1 MRLPRSLPNQI
12 TIARLVLA
20 AILFVILHLIGW
32 AERPESAASPFAAEV
47 LGRRSLLLNLGAAIF
62 LLAAISDI
70 LDGQIARRWNLTT
83 DFGRIADPFA
93 DKVVVSG
100 AFLFLVPIA
109 GSGVSAWMVAVIVAR
124 ESLVDGIR
132 GFAES
137 KGLAFPASVWGKA
150 KMVAQS
156 TTVTW
161 ILLRMANFPTSELVH
176 VVIDVAIGVTIFAT
190 LFSGLLYVFQA
201 RKLLRRGAE
210 GEKVESRP
218 AAPGGAGGSE
228 TPRAT
233 PVESAR

>member
-1 MRLPRSLPNQI
+1 VTLPRSLPNQI

-20 AILFVILHLIGW
+20 AVLFVILQAIGW
-32 AERPESAASPFAAEV
+32 AQTPDAAKSELAREV
-47 LGRRSLLLNLGAAIF
+47 LARRSLLLNLGAAIF

-93 DKVVVSG
+93 DKVIVSG

-132 GFAES
+132 GFAEAR
-137 KGLAFPASVWGKA
+137 GIAFPASFWGKA

-156 TTVTW
+156 ATITW
-161 ILLRMANFPTSELVH
+161 ILLLLANAPDNPTAQL
-176 VVIDVAIGVTIFAT
+176 AIRILIAFTIFAT
-190 LFSGLLYVFQA
+190 LFSGLLYVLKA
-201 RKLLRRGAE
+201 RTLLRRGAE
-210 GEKVESRP
+210 GEKVV
-218 AAPGGAGGSE
+218 AAPLALEAE
-228 TPRAT
+228 TSR
-233 PVESAR
+233 